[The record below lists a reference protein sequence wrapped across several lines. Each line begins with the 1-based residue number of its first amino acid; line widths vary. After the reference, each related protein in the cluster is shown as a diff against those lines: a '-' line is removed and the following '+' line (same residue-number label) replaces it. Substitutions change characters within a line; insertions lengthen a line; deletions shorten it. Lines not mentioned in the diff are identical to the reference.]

1 MKLYATVDFADE
13 IIASIWTPKR
23 LLKYFKLIRSKGI
36 TRLYWIDQ
44 QEIMERCGKDEINA
58 NMVATIQNF
67 SGRIH
72 ETAVQLAHEA
82 GLEIFVLIK
91 PYECGLLAPALS
103 DDAIKRPHLPVA
115 GGICDRFTSFA
126 KKHPE
131 AMLQRI
137 PVPMHGEAA
146 VLTLLFSAPLVKSGL
161 VRLWASETNCNY
173 QLIEEKSVP
182 AGFQEIS
189 FTRPTGKNFFV
200 FQSADLA
207 SGNTYEKIIS
217 ISDTEERP
225 VPFSLG
231 IQPKRRYVPIKSHLE
246 HRPKPC
252 DDGGFKKMGMLFD
265 YFPGIPSGLYTSN
278 LPPNWYFDFANATEN
293 ALGVSLEINDRIVG
307 FPDPTHPAHY
317 ESIRQWVERDLA
329 MGFDGLDV
337 RVSSH
342 SSPIFWRDYGFGS
355 EVRRTRGEA
364 HNQLLRMISKLV
376 RAAGKVMSVHI
387 EDFMYDSTPELPSPM
402 EFFWDYH
409 RWINERL
416 MDEVTAKMIFT
427 DGLLAANFAL
437 ACECRAA
444 GIKVNTCPFLHNVS
458 QPLVFASWSAQAGI
472 EAFNI
477 YETATVWQADA
488 EGDGIAE
495 INPAMLKQLCRITE
509 IEVPEC

>member
-1 MKLYATVDFADE
+1 
-13 IIASIWTPKR
+13 
-23 LLKYFKLIRSKGI
+23 
-36 TRLYWIDQ
+36 
-44 QEIMERCGKDEINA
+44 
-58 NMVATIQNF
+58 
-67 SGRIH
+67 
-72 ETAVQLAHEA
+72 
-82 GLEIFVLIK
+82 
-91 PYECGLLAPALS
+91 
-103 DDAIKRPHLPVA
+103 
-115 GGICDRFTSFA
+115 
-126 KKHPE
+126 
-131 AMLQRI
+131 MLQRT

-146 VLTLLFSAPLVKSGL
+146 VLTLRFSAPLVQSGV
-161 VRLWASETNCNY
+161 VRLWAAETNCNY
-173 QLIEEKSVP
+173 QLIEEKSVL
-182 AGFQEIS
+182 AGAQEIS

-231 IQPKRRYVPIKSHLE
+231 IQPKRRYVPIKFNLE

-278 LPPNWYFDFANATEN
+278 LPPNWYFDFANAAEN

-317 ESIRQWVERDLA
+317 ESVRQWVARDLA

-342 SSPIFWRDYGFGS
+342 SSPIFWHDYGCGP

-427 DGLLAANFAL
+427 DGLLASNFAL
-437 ACECRAA
+437 VRECRAA
-444 GIKVNTCPFLHNVS
+444 GIKVNTCPFLHHVS
-458 QPLVFASWSAQAGI
+458 QRCFCIVVHRLELRRLISMKQQ
-472 EAFNI
+472 
-477 YETATVWQADA
+477 TVWQADA
-488 EGDGIAE
+488 EGDGIARSTRDAE
-495 INPAMLKQLCRITE
+495 TALPH
-509 IEVPEC
+509 